1 MVKLIYSRMV
11 QNLKLS
17 GGYQYLQYIHALI
30 METYFGLMD
39 NLMPQMIGKLSQ
51 MINLFKGDPDTLT
64 LTEAIIVPYKAEF
77 RQAMTQDIK

>member
-1 MVKLIYSRMV
+1 
-11 QNLKLS
+11 
-17 GGYQYLQYIHALI
+17 

-77 RQAMTQDIK
+77 RQAITQDIK